1 MKQMATRNDITGD
14 AIISRQSNENF
25 RNGYDAIFRK
35 KEVEVK
41 PEQPTK
47 EKDNESGISEE

>member
-25 RNGYDAIFRK
+25 RNGYDTIFRK